1 MDGSFSH
8 EGHEGSANRSETTR
22 LLRQARAGAPDAL
35 DALFERCGR
44 RLLAL
49 IRARMG
55 RDLRS
60 FTESRDLL
68 HATLLKAFERFDQF
82 ERSDARSLMAWLAA
96 IACNEIRDTHDYLGR
111 QRRDRAV
118 LTRSHGDL
126 DAFAGQ
132 VEGQVSR
139 VLFDE
144 RWRRLETALDRLE
157 PDHRE
162 VILLRK
168 LEEHGFAE
176 IGRRMDRSPDACR
189 MLLARAMAALTLAME
204 EP

>member
-1 MDGSFSH
+1 MDPETSEEREPALSTRG
-8 EGHEGSANRSETTR
+8 ETTR
-22 LLRQARAGAPDAL
+22 LLRRARDGEPAAL

-60 FTESRDLL
+60 YTESRDLL
-68 HATLLKAFERFDQF
+68 HATLLKAFRRFDQF

-96 IACNEIRDTHDYLGR
+96 IACNEIRDTREYLGR
-111 QRRDRAV
+111 ARRDRA
-118 LTRSHGDL
+118 LQTAPSGGL
-126 DAFAGQ
+126 DGLAAQ
-132 VEGQVSR
+132 VDGQVSR

-144 RWRRLETALDRLE
+144 RWRRLEAALDRLDA
-157 PDHRE
+157 DHRE

-168 LEEHGFAE
+168 LQELGFDE
-176 IGRRMDRSPDACR
+176 IGRRMGRSPDACR
-189 MLLARAMAALTLAME
+189 MLLARALAALTLATE
-204 EP
+204 EE